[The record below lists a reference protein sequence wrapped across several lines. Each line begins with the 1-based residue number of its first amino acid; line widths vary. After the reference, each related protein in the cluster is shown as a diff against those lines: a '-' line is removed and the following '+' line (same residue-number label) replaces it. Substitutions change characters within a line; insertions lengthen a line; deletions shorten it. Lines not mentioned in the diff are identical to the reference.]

1 MRFKPFQGALT
12 LWAVLATL
20 SAPATSLGQTANA
33 DQQANALFESYWEW
47 VLREYPD
54 SATLYF
60 GDHRHD
66 DKLRDESAA
75 AVIGRNAALT
85 SFRERTNHINPAML
99 SPQERVSLYV
109 LQFRLDASLAINK
122 GHGSLPFGVFD
133 SWAPVTKWAACTS
146 TCPSWRPQRVFNRSM
161 TTKHG

>member
-1 MRFKPFQGALT
+1 MNSKWVRLAIVVWT
-12 LWAVLATL
+12 NLATVL
-20 SAPATSLGQTANA
+20 SPASALGQGRDA
-33 DQQANALFESYWEW
+33 DAQASALFSEYWEW
-47 VLREYPD
+47 VLRQYPD

-60 GDHRHD
+60 GGHRYD

-75 AVIGRNAALT
+75 AVTGRNAALT
-85 SFRERTNHINPAML
+85 TFRNRTNEVNAAML

-133 SWAPVTKWAACTS
+133 SWAPVTQMGGFHLDL
-146 TCPSWRPQRVFNRSM
+146 PSW
-161 TTKHG
+161 HGGAVSIGE